1 MYIVYQPLFLPNVTL
16 VQTQTNLHWLY
27 RCLCETLL
35 LIFKIRCEHSETS
48 SEADMEVEE
57 SVSSRIKKLTNRRRN
72 SNSFQSLAREIYDI
86 KDLREAI
93 WQCFILEID
102 ESSKYLTQR
111 HFSYLGSN
119 TYEDLLT
126 FRWECVVQEML
137 DHNPLLLE
145 TLLAVCLP
153 RKSMNGPHFDVIY
166 PEIGTVYGIL
176 MKRRCKDLSR
186 VQRVISMSLAEEK
199 VHQKVFYNCLINNE
213 LLFWDF

>member
-1 MYIVYQPLFLPNVTL
+1 
-16 VQTQTNLHWLY
+16 
-27 RCLCETLL
+27 
-35 LIFKIRCEHSETS
+35 
-48 SEADMEVEE
+48 MEVEE

-72 SNSFQSLAREIYDI
+72 SRFFQSLAREIYEI

-93 WQCFILEID
+93 WQCFILEIE

-153 RKSMNGPHFDVIY
+153 RKSMNEPCDISRNWNSLRNTHKEEVQGPFSCPKGDLYVISR
-166 PEIGTVYGIL
+166 GKGASKGIL
-176 MKRRCKDLSR
+176 QLS
-186 VQRVISMSLAEEK
+186 
-199 VHQKVFYNCLINNE
+199 Y
-213 LLFWDF
+213 

>member
-1 MYIVYQPLFLPNVTL
+1 
-16 VQTQTNLHWLY
+16 
-27 RCLCETLL
+27 
-35 LIFKIRCEHSETS
+35 
-48 SEADMEVEE
+48 MEVEE

-72 SNSFQSLAREIYDI
+72 SSSFQSLAREIYEI

-93 WQCFILEID
+93 WQCFILEIE

-153 RKSMNGPHFDVIY
+153 RKSMNEPHFDVIY

-213 LLFWDF
+213 LFWGDF

>member
-1 MYIVYQPLFLPNVTL
+1 MHVHCVSTTFPTKCHIGLNPNKSS
-16 VQTQTNLHWLY
+16 
-27 RCLCETLL
+27 
-35 LIFKIRCEHSETS
+35 LIIPMFVWNIAFNFKIRCEHSETS
-48 SEADMEVEE
+48 SEADIEVED

-72 SNSFQSLAREIYDI
+72 SSSFQSLARDIYEI

-93 WQCFILEID
+93 WQCFILEIE

-153 RKSMNGPHFDVIY
+153 RKSMNEPHFDVIY

-176 MKRRCKDLSR
+176 MKRRCNDLSR
-186 VQRVISMSLAEEK
+186 VQRVISVISKGKGASK
-199 VHQKVFYNCLINNE
+199 GIYNCLNNNE
-213 LLFWDF
+213 LFGGDL

>member
-1 MYIVYQPLFLPNVTL
+1 MYIVFQPLFLPNATL
-16 VQTQTNLHWLY
+16 VKTQTNLLN
-27 RCLCETLL
+27 
-35 LIFKIRCEHSETS
+35 FKIRCEHSETS

-57 SVSSRIKKLTNRRRN
+57 SVSSWIKKLTKRRRN
-72 SNSFQSLAREIYDI
+72 SSSFQSLAREIYEI

-93 WQCFILEID
+93 WQCLILEIE

-119 TYEDLLT
+119 TYEDLLI
-126 FRWECVVQEML
+126 FRWESVVQEIL
-137 DHNPLLLE
+137 VDNPILLE

-153 RKSMNGPHFDVIY
+153 RKSMNEPHFDVIY

-176 MKRRCKDLSR
+176 MKRTCKDLSR

-199 VHQKVFYNCLINNE
+199 VHQKVFYNYLIKNE